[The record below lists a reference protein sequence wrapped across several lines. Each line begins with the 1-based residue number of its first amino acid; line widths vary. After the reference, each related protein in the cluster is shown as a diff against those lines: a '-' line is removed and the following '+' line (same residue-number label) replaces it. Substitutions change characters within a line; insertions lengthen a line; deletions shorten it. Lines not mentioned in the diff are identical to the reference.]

1 MAEISTEE
9 LLREIRDR
17 TGESDEDLTFLENVT
32 DTIQSL
38 TSAEDWKRKY
48 EENDAAWRTRYKER
62 FENAPVPP
70 KNDPAPTPPEPE
82 NEKKT
87 FEDLFR

>member
-1 MAEISTEE
+1 MAVISIEE
-9 LLREIRDR
+9 LLSQIRER

-32 DTIQSL
+32 DTVQSL
-38 TSAEDWKRKY
+38 KDAEEWKTKY

-62 FENAPVPP
+62 FDNAPVTSKTDP
-70 KNDPAPTPPEPE
+70 KTPPEQE

>member
-1 MAEISTEE
+1 MAVISIEE
-9 LLREIRDR
+9 LLSQIRER

-32 DTIQSL
+32 DTVQSL
-38 TSAEDWKRKY
+38 KDAEEWKTKY

-62 FENAPVPP
+62 FENAPVTS
-70 KNDPAPTPPEPE
+70 KTPPEPE

>member
-1 MAEISTEE
+1 MAVISTEE
-9 LLREIRDR
+9 LLRQIRER
-17 TGESDEDLTFLENVT
+17 TGESDDDLTFLENVT

-38 TSAEDWKRKY
+38 TDVEDWKTKY

-62 FENAPVPP
+62 FDNVPVTP
-70 KNDPAPTPPEPE
+70 KIDPTTPPELE

-87 FEDLFR
+87 FEDLFK

>member
-9 LLREIRDR
+9 LLREIRVR

-38 TSAEDWKRKY
+38 KSAEDWKRKY
-48 EENDAAWRTRYKER
+48 EENDASWRTRYKER

-70 KNDPAPTPPEPE
+70 ENEPPLPEQE